1 MNRRLFKVSKLIVA
15 ILITIAK
22 LLVTWQ
28 EVLSPVRSVGRTLCR
43 GTAHDQR
50 TMCLAFAV
58 A

>member
-15 ILITIAK
+15 ILIVIAK
-22 LLVTWQ
+22 LLVTCQ
-28 EVLSPVRSVGRTLCR
+28 EGLSPVRSVGRTMCR